1 MDDNSKNMPE
11 QLGDIFPRS
20 LDDETIEEMLT
31 NQMLTVADPAAKSKP
46 AVQDVCVRSIVPK
59 NYNKF
64 EFRSE
69 IDVDNE
75 SASKSPSELHKNH
88 RAKMRKRFIDEGF
101 ENFQKHNVLEM
112 LLYYAL
118 PRVDTNEIAHR
129 LLNAY
134 HGNISEVLGA
144 DVKSLTKIDGVGENA
159 AVLLSMLPQ
168 VFRMYRE
175 ELMERKGIFGRSDVE
190 QYIAN
195 RFTGE
200 RVERVLI
207 ACLDNRWNLLGDEFI
222 TQDTSGSQ
230 AKRGESG
237 KLNCEFVST
246 GSVNFS
252 SVDRR
257 AILEMCLRHNAT
269 AAIIAHNHPRG
280 SALPSRDDLNTTIE
294 VKRAL
299 EVIGVRLIDHLIVAR
314 EDYISL
320 SCSRNYSSIFM

>member
-1 MDDNSKNMPE
+1 
-11 QLGDIFPRS
+11 
-20 LDDETIEEMLT
+20 
-31 NQMLTVADPAAKSKP
+31 
-46 AVQDVCVRSIVPK
+46 
-59 NYNKF
+59 
-64 EFRSE
+64 
-69 IDVDNE
+69 
-75 SASKSPSELHKNH
+75 
-88 RAKMRKRFIDEGF
+88 MRKRFIDEGF

-129 LLNAY
+129 LLNKY

-144 DVKSLTKIDGVGENA
+144 NVKSLMEIDGVGENA
-159 AVLLSMLPQ
+159 AVLLAMLPQ

-200 RVERVLI
+200 PVERVMI
-207 ACLDNRWNLLGDEFI
+207 ACLDNRWNLLGDEFVPVRDI
-222 TQDTSGSQ
+222 KGGGL
-230 AKRGESG
+230 K
-237 KLNCEFVST
+237 CEFVST

-257 AILEMCLRHNAT
+257 AILEVCLRYNAT

-280 SALPSRDDLNTTIE
+280 SALPSRDDLNTTVE
-294 VKRAL
+294 VKHAL
-299 EVIGVRLIDHLIVAR
+299 DVIGVRLIDHLIVAR

-320 SCSRNYSSIFM
+320 ACSRNYNSLFM

>member
-1 MDDNSKNMPE
+1 MDENSRSAAELERMLLRNLDDNM
-11 QLGDIFPRS
+11 I
-20 LDDETIEEMLT
+20 DELLERQELA
-31 NQMLTVADPAAKSKP
+31 VADPAAAGKP

-59 NYNKF
+59 NYNEY

-69 IDVDNE
+69 PDAEDK
-75 SASKSPSELHKNH
+75 AAAKSPSELHKMH

-144 DVKSLTKIDGVGENA
+144 DVKSLTRIDGVGENA

-175 ELMERKGIFGRSDVE
+175 ELMERKGIFGRSEVE

-207 ACLDNRWNLLGDEFI
+207 ACLDNRWNLLGDEFLE
-222 TQDTSGSQ
+222 QDKPNEPG
-230 AKRGESG
+230 RRRDSG
-237 KLNCEFVST
+237 KINCEFVST

-257 AILEMCLRHNAT
+257 AILEMCLRYNAT

-294 VKRAL
+294 VRRAL

-320 SCSRNYSSIFM
+320 SCSRNYNSLFV

>member
-1 MDDNSKNMPE
+1 MDDRKNVMPDE
-11 QLGDIFPRS
+11 LNNILPRII
-20 LDDETIEEMLT
+20 DDTRIDEML
-31 NQMLTVADPAAKSKP
+31 NDAALTVADPSLP
-46 AVQDVCVRSIVPK
+46 SDGTSLQDVCVRTIVPQK
-59 NYNKF
+59 YSEY
-64 EFRSE
+64 EFRS
-69 IDVDNE
+69 DFDPKDNQQ
-75 SASKSPSELHKNH
+75 AKSPSELHKKH

-144 DVKSLTKIDGVGENA
+144 DVKSLMKIDGVGENA
-159 AVLLSMLPQ
+159 AVLLAMLPQ

-175 ELMERKGIFGRSDVE
+175 ELIERKGIFGRRDVE
-190 QYIAN
+190 HYIAN

-200 RVERVLI
+200 SVERVLI
-207 ACLDNRWNLLGDEFI
+207 ACLDNRWNLIGDEFI
-222 TQDTSGSQ
+222 LE
-230 AKRGESG
+230 KKIRGEG
-237 KLNCEFVST
+237 VKCEFVST

-252 SVDRR
+252 AVDKR
-257 AILEMCLRHNAT
+257 AILEVCLRYNAT

-280 SALPSRDDLNTTIE
+280 SALPSRDDLNTTVE

-299 EVIGVRLIDHLIVAR
+299 DVIGVRLIDHLIVAR

-320 SCSRNYSSIFM
+320 ACSRNYNSLFM